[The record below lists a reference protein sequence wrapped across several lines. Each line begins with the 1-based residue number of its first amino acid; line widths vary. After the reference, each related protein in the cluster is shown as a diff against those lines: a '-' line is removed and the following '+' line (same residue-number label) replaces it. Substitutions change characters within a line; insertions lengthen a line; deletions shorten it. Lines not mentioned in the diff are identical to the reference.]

1 MTQRPRRADPPQDP
15 ATQMSIAFTTRRV
28 LDREQR
34 ADVVRLLSRL
44 LLQVAS
50 AQRQNEVDDDRS

>member
-1 MTQRPRRADPPQDP
+1 MTQRARQADPPQDH
-15 ATQMSIAFTTRRV
+15 AAQMSIAFTTRRV

-50 AQRQNEVDDDRS
+50 AQRQNEVDDDHS